1 MHVPMTILRDIAQ
14 TTAHQPTTRA
24 PQLQFTVAI
33 AIASIGVIIALSG
46 HVVLPPLLLR
56 LQNQLEIHVHW
67 TVNVHRVHAMVTV
80 VAPKDNL
87 PDALHV
93 IRMVIAVH
101 VMQDIIDHLMSV
113 FNAAVVKP
121 VFRDRH
127 RLRIVQLR
135 LRNQMEQYVR

>member
-1 MHVPMTILRDIAQ
+1 MVILQKSPWYVQPVQLGGSKQLAITIIRSRVYLLK
-14 TTAHQPTTRA
+14 HQM
-24 PQLQFTVAI
+24 
-33 AIASIGVIIALSG
+33 
-46 HVVLPPLLLR
+46 
-56 LQNQLEIHVHW
+56 EIHVRR
-67 TVNVHRVHAMVTV
+67 TVTVHRVHAMVTV
-80 VAPKDNL
+80 VVPKDNL